1 MLAMAAV
8 ALGFASCSEDRDPV
22 FHPAP
27 EGSFKVYEP
36 EMADLNITLE
46 PGKVIELTC
55 NGQPDYGFSA
65 ICDYS
70 AEVSLTPDFAE
81 SYSIEP
87 LNPSQSKIQL
97 DQKDVATAI
106 TTLQGYTKEEQA
118 GEYVNQGFQP
128 LYLRAV
134 CSFAGIEE
142 SRMVSN
148 VVAYN
153 KVKSFFSVRVPG
165 YIYLVGQPSGW
176 KDPFAINANHYEQWR
191 LLEDAD
197 KIGSKIYHGTFDIK
211 AGEAQF
217 RFYTKLG
224 TSWDDNS
231 WGSQADDNPV
241 DYELVDGT
249 FAGKLVKGKGSLNF
263 PGWTGGKM
271 NITVDMSDNAN
282 VTITIKAE

>member
-1 MLAMAAV
+1 MAAV

-36 EMADLNITLE
+36 EMADLYITLE

-81 SYSIEP
+81 SYTIEP
-87 LNPSQSKIQL
+87 LNPAQSKIQL
-97 DQKDVATAI
+97 DQRMVATAI
-106 TTLQGYTKEEQA
+106 TTLQGYTDEEQ
-118 GEYVNQGFQP
+118 EPDYVNPGFIP
-128 LYLRAV
+128 VYFRAI
-134 CSFAGIEE
+134 CSFAGIPE

-148 VVAYN
+148 VVTFN
-153 KVKSFFSVRVPG
+153 KIKSYFSIRKPG
-165 YIYLVGQPSGW
+165 YIYLVGAPEGW
-176 KDPFAINANHYEQWR
+176 AGPNPGSEAHYADWC
-191 LLEDAD
+191 LFEDAD
-197 KIGSKIYHGTFDIK
+197 KIDSKIYKGTFDIA
-211 AGEAQF
+211 AGQALF
-217 RFYTKLG
+217 RFYTKLDG
-224 TSWDDNS
+224 WNGSS
-231 WGSQADDNPV
+231 WGSQVNDSPV
-241 DYELVDGT
+241 DYELVGGS
-249 FAGKLVKGKGSLNF
+249 FAGKLVAGKGSLNF

-271 NITVDMSDNAN
+271 NITVDMSDMTN